1 MRNGIRVLCTIPK
14 KKVSKYR
21 NEKAEVDGIVFDS
34 KAEARR
40 YWELKALEKTGE
52 ISHLTL
58 QPEYILQEGYSK
70 FGKKIRP
77 IKYIADFEYCEEG
90 SGRVVAEDVKGFRTK
105 EFQIKKKIFEE
116 KYPTIE
122 LRIIEHKSKKQKQ
135 AAEAKEWEKKAKKLQ
150 EIKNELSK

>member
-1 MRNGIRVLCTIPK
+1 MRGGRRVLYTIPVKK

-21 NEKAEVDGIVFDS
+21 NQKTTVNGIEFDS

-40 YWELKALEKTGE
+40 YWELKALEKTGA

-58 QPEYILQEGYSK
+58 QPAYVLQEGYNK

-116 KYPTIE
+116 KYPDIE
-122 LRIIEHKSKKQKQ
+122 LRIIEHKSKKQRQ
-135 AAEAKEWEKKAKKLQ
+135 SAEAKEWEKKAKKLLRRV
-150 EIKNELSK
+150 KK